1 MIVIVEILFFKIGIK
16 DIGIEMLIYVIN
28 DLYYDLYD
36 FFVLVV
42 VVVLV
47 VERLDKIF
55 CFIVYLR

>member
-28 DLYYDLYD
+28 DLYYDLYG